1 MSERE
6 QFIKSVKRNKKSLI
20 AIMIMPILG
29 MVISIIL
36 ILWKIPK
43 NAIIT
48 VPIILVLILSHIL
61 LVRWIIGKMDELLEK
76 EEEKDIQDKE

>member
-6 QFIKSVKRNKKSLI
+6 QFIKSVKRNKKSVI
-20 AIMIMPILG
+20 GIMIMPILG

-76 EEEKDIQDKE
+76 EEEKDNQDKE